1 MLFLRTA
8 PPAYYIAGYW
18 RAGSCTKGLLTAMSN
33 ILLIEPKYKNKYP
46 PLGLMKIAA
55 FHKTVLHDYVRFAK
69 GELPPALANTKWD
82 HVYVTTLFTFEW
94 AVTIEAIEYA
104 KTLVDSIEQITVG
117 GIAATMLPEQ
127 IYEETGIR
135 PVCGLLNEP
144 GKLGLPGDECIDQIV
159 PDYSILD
166 EIDYKYPFRDA
177 YFLSATKG
185 CGNNCGFCAVQTLE
199 PAFIPYMDIKE
210 KIRKIDEQFGPQKDM
225 LLMDN
230 NVLRSPKFNQ
240 IIDDIIE
247 AGFGKGA
254 AYVNPGTGKVVRR
267 YIDFNQG
274 LDAMFLTEAKA
285 KRLGEIA
292 LRPARIAFDHIEDR
306 ETYERALRLCAKYG
320 ITELSNYVLYNS
332 EDFGGKGHQYAADA
346 PADLYNRM
354 RITLD
359 LKDEINKDLPEG
371 CKVSAF
377 SFPMRYIP
385 LSAHERGYVGPKW
398 NAKFLRAVQCMLIP
412 TQGKGVGSRSF
423 FEADFG
429 KDDKEFVQ
437 YLCMPEKLIAA
448 RGRFSEDGRGRK
460 KETEEETRLRRQI
473 WARNQRKI
481 KEWNR
486 LYHQLGDSLDA
497 FIALISDN
505 EFLPE
510 KWLGITCGLHKKIYL
525 LYLTTP
531 RIVALLGSLDPAS
544 PSYQLAKDYITA
556 EFPDIYHDIVEFVCD
571 SKLQSPFRN
580 FISFFGREGAR
591 ALLQSLQSHDFD
603 ADKQFRQWNC
613 VCRRNGIDYADFE
626 LIRVYRRY
634 VDVAVLTDAEHE
646 AAREAI
652 LEMNMPKLAA
662 ILEQNFHAFRESVL
676 ALNDREPGQKL
687 LKNTSEAIFKNM
699 QMKISQFLEA

>member
-1 MLFLRTA
+1 MR
-8 PPAYYIAGYW
+8 
-18 RAGSCTKGLLTAMSN
+18 K

-55 FHKTVLHDYVRFAK
+55 FHRELMHDYVRFTK
-69 GELPPALANTKWD
+69 GELPPAFANTKWD
-82 HVYVTTLFTFEW
+82 HVYVTSLFTFEW
-94 AVTIEAIEYA
+94 AATIEAIEYA
-104 KTLVDSIEQITVG
+104 KTLVESIEQITVG

-127 IYEETGIR
+127 ILEETGIN
-135 PVCGLLNEP
+135 PVRGLLNEP
-144 GKLGLPGDECIDQIV
+144 GKLGLPRDECIDQIV

-166 EIDYKYPFRDA
+166 ETDYKYPFRDA

-185 CGNNCGFCAVQTLE
+185 CGNKCGFCAVQTLE
-199 PAFIPYMDIKE
+199 PTFIPYIDIKE
-210 KIRKIDEQFGPQKDM
+210 KVKKIDAKYGPQKDL

-230 NVLRSPKFNQ
+230 NVLRSPNFNQ

-254 AYVNPGTGKVVRR
+254 TYLNPKTGKTVRR
-267 YIDFNQG
+267 YVDFNQG

-332 EDFGGKGHQYAADA
+332 EDFGGKGHQYAADT

-359 LKDEINKDLPEG
+359 LKDEMNKDLPEEARI
-371 CKVSAF
+371 SAF

-385 LSAHERGYVGPKW
+385 LSAHERGYVGSKW

-429 KDDKEFVQ
+429 KDADEFIR
-437 YLCMPEKLIAA
+437 YLCMPDKLIAA
-448 RGRFSEDGRGRK
+448 RGHFKKGGRGRTT
-460 KETEEETRLRRQI
+460 ETAEDLAIRKDT
-473 WARNQRKI
+473 WDKNQRRI

-486 LYHQLGDSLDA
+486 LYDQLGGNVEEFVSL
-497 FIALISDN
+497 IGDN

-510 KWLGITCGLHKKIYL
+510 KLLSIPSDLHKKLYL

-531 RIVALLGSLDPAS
+531 RIVTLIGMLEPAS
-544 PSYQLAKDYITA
+544 PTFSLVKNYITV
-556 EFPDIYHDIVEFVCD
+556 EFQDIYKDIVAFVCD
-571 SKLQSPFRN
+571 TTLQSPFKN
-580 FISFFGREGAR
+580 FVSFFGQMGVRD
-591 ALLQSLQSHDFD
+591 LLNNLRSSDYD
-603 ADKQFRQWNC
+603 ADKQFQKWHSI
-613 VCRRNGIDYADFE
+613 CRKKGIGYIDFE
-626 LIRVYRRY
+626 LIRIYRRF
-634 VDVAVLTDAEHE
+634 VDVGVFNVHDHR
-646 AAREAI
+646 AAQKI
-652 LEMNMPKLAA
+652 ISEMDMLDLATL
-662 ILEQNFHAFRESVL
+662 LEQNFKAFKDKITMM
-676 ALNDREPGQKL
+676 NDQELGQKL
-687 LKNTSEAIFKNM
+687 LNSTSETIFKNI
-699 QMKISQFLEA
+699 QIKFSQFLEG